1 MAIDDRFDPRAVL
14 AASGLDDQT
23 VRFAREERVAHDRIL
38 DQVQEIG
45 GIAPQLREAGRP
57 DLRAKLPPRRAATR
71 PVDGRIAGAQRGRD
85 GGAYRLVDEQTVS
98 VVLDERQRRQS
109 LEAFV
114 TGAGRQHRPQQGA
127 RCPADDRGG
136 VQRLERLR
144 IVDVGEV
151 AAHELL
157 DDAMRS
163 DFFDVRCR
171 RALEGL
177 SGELQ
182 GQRMASRESVD
193 ASGVRFRDADATQ
206 QLAGFRLVQRPQRDA
221 AKEPRP
227 FGRGAPSRNRR
238 LTPREDQPG
247 VVG

>member
-1 MAIDDRFDPRAVL
+1 V
-14 AASGLDDQT
+14 
-23 VRFAREERVAHDRIL
+23 
-38 DQVQEIG
+38 
-45 GIAPQLREAGRP
+45 
-57 DLRAKLPPRRAATR
+57 
-71 PVDGRIAGAQRGRD
+71 
-85 GGAYRLVDEQTVS
+85 YEQTVS
-98 VVLDERQRRQS
+98 VLLDERQRRQP
-109 LEAFV
+109 LEAVV
-114 TGAGRQHRPQQGA
+114 TRAGGQHRSQQGA
-127 RCPADDRGG
+127 RCPADNCGG

-157 DDAMRS
+157 EYAMRS
-163 DFFDVRCR
+163 DFLDVRCR
-171 RALEGL
+171 SALESL

-193 ASGVRFRDADATQ
+193 TSGVRFRDADATQ
-206 QLAGFRLVQRPQRDA
+206 QLASFRLVQRPQRDA

-227 FGRGAPSRNRR
+227 FGRGAPSRDRR